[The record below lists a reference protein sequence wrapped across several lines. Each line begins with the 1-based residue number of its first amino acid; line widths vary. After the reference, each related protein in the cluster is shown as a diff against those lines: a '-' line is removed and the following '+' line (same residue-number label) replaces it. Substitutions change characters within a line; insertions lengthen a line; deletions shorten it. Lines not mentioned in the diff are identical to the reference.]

1 MKNCYGILFLSI
13 CMFGCSE
20 PDIVKREIVRPIKIV
35 EVTADGRSG
44 RAEYPG
50 VVGVANEVS
59 MSFGVDGKLSS
70 LNVKA
75 SDRVKKG
82 QVLAQID
89 AEKYKAQLALTLAK
103 ESAAR
108 ADFQRYK
115 QLFAVDAAT
124 KQELDFVQRNLKMA
138 VAQTRVTRKNMDDTV
153 LVAPFAGVISS
164 CAVDNFQ
171 SVYAKQQILLLQDE
185 DENGF
190 EVKIDV
196 PERDIAG
203 AEKGLTLKQRSQ
215 QMTPKVVFSNAPDK
229 EYPAYF
235 KEAQTVADP
244 EMRTYEVTLGF
255 SPPEELAIGPGMT
268 ARVVVVWPPNKE
280 KQSKMFIPAQ
290 AILPGPSKGQVKVWT
305 IDTKTMT
312 AKGTPVEVGRLTGN
326 EIEVLKGLESGV
338 SIAVSGVQQL
348 RDGMKVSRYKIKN
361 Y

>member
-1 MKNCYGILFLSI
+1 M
-13 CMFGCSE
+13 
-20 PDIVKREIVRPIKIV
+20 
-35 EVTADGRSG
+35 
-44 RAEYPG
+44 
-50 VVGVANEVS
+50 ANEVE

-89 AEKYKAQLALTLAK
+89 AEKYAANLALTLAK
-103 ESAAR
+103 ERTAR
-108 ADFQRYK
+108 ADYERYK
-115 QLFAVDAAT
+115 QLFAAQAAT
-124 KQELDFVQRNLKMA
+124 AQELDFVKRNLKMA
-138 VAQTRVTRKNMDDTV
+138 VAQTRVTRKNVDDTI
-153 LVAPFAGVISS
+153 LVAPFAGVIAS

-171 SVYAKQQILLLQDE
+171 SVRAKQPILLLQDE
-185 DENGF
+185 DEKGF

-196 PERDIAG
+196 PERDVAG
-203 AEKGLTLKQRSQ
+203 AEKGLTLKQRTK
-215 QMTPKVVFSNAPDK
+215 QMTPKVVFSNAPEK

-244 EMRTYEVTLGF
+244 EMRTFEVTFGF
-255 SPPEELAIGPGMT
+255 TPPEEFAVGPGMT

-280 KQSKMFIPAQ
+280 KQSKMRIPAQ
-290 AILPGPSKGQVKVWT
+290 AIVPGPGKGQVKVWT

-338 SIAVSGVQQL
+338 SIAVSGVRQL
-348 RDGMKVSRYKIKN
+348 RDGMKVSRYKMKN